1 MEELAAGLNALRQ
14 WQLHKGGGNELER
27 RRLRGEREGGKCV
40 EWRGRVE
47 RTGLCGERRGQCA
60 GMNR

>member
-1 MEELAAGLNALRQ
+1 M
-14 WQLHKGGGNELER
+14 ER

-47 RTGLCGERRGQCA
+47 RAGLCGERQGQCA

>member
-1 MEELAAGLNALRQ
+1 M
-14 WQLHKGGGNELER
+14 ER
-27 RRLRGEREGGKCV
+27 RRLRGEREGRKCV

-47 RTGLCGERRGQCA
+47 RAGLCGERQGQCA